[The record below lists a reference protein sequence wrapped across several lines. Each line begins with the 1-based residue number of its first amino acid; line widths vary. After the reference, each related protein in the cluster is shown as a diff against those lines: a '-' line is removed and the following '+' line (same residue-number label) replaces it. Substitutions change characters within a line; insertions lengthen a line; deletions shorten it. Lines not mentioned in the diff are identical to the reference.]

1 MIFKGSKSKRYINEW
16 LLTFQNKVDKIAE
29 CDCLQFTAEVWKIEE
44 DELVQNDNL
53 TIIEDDFFHI

>member
-1 MIFKGSKSKRYINEW
+1 MVTY
-16 LLTFQNKVDKIAE
+16 FQNKVDKIVE

-44 DELVQNDNL
+44 DELVQNNNL